1 MTDDVKKF
9 QPEIVGENFRF
20 DPDEILE
27 NAKGGNFQTIC
38 IIGETED
45 GELYVAGNANVGETL
60 VLMLRFQH
68 QLVTGELS

>member
-1 MTDDVKKF
+1 MMDNVIGF
-9 QPEIVGENFRF
+9 RPEIVGEGARLN
-20 DPDEILE
+20 PDEMLE
-27 NAKGGNFQTIC
+27 NTKGKGLKKLC

-45 GELYVAGNANVGETL
+45 GELYIAGSDNLGETL